1 MFNGL
6 YLVFIA
12 IGSVIIGIALGAKL
26 RHMRERKKMGQGR
39 E

>member
-12 IGSVIIGIALGAKL
+12 IGSVIIGIVLGAKL
-26 RHMRERKKMGQGR
+26 RHMRERKKR
-39 E
+39 EK

>member
-26 RHMRERKKMGQGR
+26 RQRREQKRRELGR

>member
-6 YLVFIA
+6 YMLFVL
-12 IGSVIIGIALGAKL
+12 IGSLVIGIVLGAKL
-26 RHMRERKKMGQGR
+26 RHMRERKKMGKG

>member
-6 YLVFIA
+6 YLVFIL
-12 IGSVIIGIALGAKL
+12 IGSLVIGIVLGAKL
-26 RHMRERKKMGQGR
+26 RQRRERKRREMGR